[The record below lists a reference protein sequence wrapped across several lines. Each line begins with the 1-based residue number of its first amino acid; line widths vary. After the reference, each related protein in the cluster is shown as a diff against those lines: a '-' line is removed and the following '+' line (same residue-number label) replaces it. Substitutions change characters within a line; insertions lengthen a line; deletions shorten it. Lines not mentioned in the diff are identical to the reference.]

1 MLSLVGLGTAV
12 TSFSVGAVVSIVKEG
27 TDWVIGLL
35 ALSVTVMVQLSWVP
49 SAMALKV
56 TVVILS
62 ASVVVLLSILLLQL
76 PPYVMAPASVE

>member
-1 MLSLVGLGTAV
+1 MLGLGSTAV
-12 TSFSVGAVVSIVKEG
+12 TSTRAGLVAPIVKVF
-27 TDWVIGLL
+27 TDRVLVLL

-76 PPYVMAPASVE
+76 PTYVMAPASVE